1 MSHLINI
8 FNLKKKKKGKRRPRV
23 AKFPVRVSF
32 HIHVAGILL
41 CSSALLAA
49 VEILMMLSYANGVL
63 YKENK

>member
-1 MSHLINI
+1 M
-8 FNLKKKKKGKRRPRV
+8 
-23 AKFPVRVSF
+23 RVSF